1 MSAPTRKAVLW
12 GTAAVVTAWAGW
24 IVWRGDEVSQ
34 GVVAPRATTDR
45 APARTPRPVMAID
58 GAADAVAV
66 STSASASASATGL
79 PAGERLAVDSER
91 DAFGTRNWLAPPPP
105 PPKAAPAPVEVVAAP
120 IAPPPPPP
128 PTLPYRFVGMLAGE
142 PAGRPQVFLALGEK
156 LLVAAPGDVLDGG
169 FRLETVRN
177 TELVFTHVQQ
187 GLTVRMP
194 LSGVPS

>member
-1 MSAPTRKAVLW
+1 MSAPGRKTLLW

-34 GVVAPRATTDR
+34 AVVAPRATADR
-45 APARTPRPVMAID
+45 ATARTQRPVMAID
-58 GAADAVAV
+58 AAADPVAV
-66 STSASASASATGL
+66 STSASAPATGL
-79 PAGERLAVDSER
+79 PTGKRLAADSER
-91 DAFGTRNWLAPPPP
+91 DAFGTRNWLVPPPP

-120 IAPPPPPP
+120 VAPPPPPP

-169 FRLETVRN
+169 FRLETIRN